1 MSDEARESQVKA
13 GEAASENQKLVES
26 EEQITKPA
34 PKVKP
39 QREKDPK
46 KVAAGKKLAEK
57 NRQAKAAL
65 EREVKR
71 EREIA
76 EREQENEN
84 SAGWL
89 PEMSFQTVL
98 SIVGIA
104 FTAFELYQ
112 RFRQKDS
119 SGGRINT
126 EHNSVQS
133 PISQITAEAK
143 PEPSSEP
150 REEPKHSVALTGEAK
165 RSVVQNSE
173 WCERSADQRSI
184 IIIYFFLATKMSEQN
199 KLVKMVTDSVVLVG
213 LSAGVGYLAKKILKE
228 NFLGDPSSNVMNYA
242 KFTGVLAGSMAMKT
256 YLEDQKILPKSI

>member
-1 MSDEARESQVKA
+1 M
-13 GEAASENQKLVES
+13 
-26 EEQITKPA
+26 
-34 PKVKP
+34 KP

-119 SGGRINT
+119 SG
-126 EHNSVQS
+126 SVQS
-133 PISQITAEAK
+133 PIYSITT
-143 PEPSSEP
+143 EP
-150 REEPKHSVALTGEAK
+150 RAEPKHSGAPSGAPRNAE
-165 RSVVQNSE
+165 
-173 WCERSADQRSI
+173 ERSADERR
-184 IIIYFFLATKMSEQN
+184 SEQR
-199 KLVKMVTDSVVLVG
+199 VEQRASR
-213 LSAGVGYLAKKILKE
+213 SAV
-228 NFLGDPSSNVMNYA
+228 
-242 KFTGVLAGSMAMKT
+242 
-256 YLEDQKILPKSI
+256 

>member
-1 MSDEARESQVKA
+1 MLDEAREAVD
-13 GEAASENQKLVES
+13 ENQKLAES

-34 PKVKP
+34 PKAKP

-65 EREVKR
+65 ECEVKR

-89 PEMSFQTVL
+89 PEMSFQTAL
-98 SIVGIA
+98 SIVGMT

-112 RFRQKDS
+112 RFRQKES
-119 SGGRINT
+119 SGGGINA

-133 PISQITAEAK
+133 PISQITAE
-143 PEPSSEP
+143 P
-150 REEPKHSVALTGEAK
+150 REEPKQSGAPSSGAGPRAE
-165 RSVVQNSE
+165 RSVVQNSG
-173 WCERSADQRSI
+173 WSDNNNNL
-184 IIIYFFLATKMSEQN
+184 FFLATKMSEQN
-199 KLVKMVTDSVVLVG
+199 KLVKMVTDSAVLVG

-228 NFLGDPSSNVMNYA
+228 NFLGNPSSNIMNYA
-242 KFTGVLAGSMAMKT
+242 KFTGVLAGSMALKT